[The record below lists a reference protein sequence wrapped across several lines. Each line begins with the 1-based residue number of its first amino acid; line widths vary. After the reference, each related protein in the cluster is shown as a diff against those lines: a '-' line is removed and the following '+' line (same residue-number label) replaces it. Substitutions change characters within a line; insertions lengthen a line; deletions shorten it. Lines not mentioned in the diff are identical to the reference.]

1 VTLRTRGRMM
11 DIPENGKCITIER
24 LLQLG
29 HEAEDLLHLRV
40 VTNDETLQKEIST
53 YDINRPGLTLAG
65 DYDYFDYEKI
75 QIFGRGEYFYLK
87 TLLEDDKLDNLY
99 RFFNYPVTCCLFSHG
114 NEPPS
119 IFIELA
125 DKATIPVLV
134 SSLPTNILTTRLTK
148 ILEDEFAPRTSVHG
162 VLVEVFGVGI
172 LIVGKSGVGKSEC
185 ALELIER
192 GHRLVADDIVEIR
205 SIADTLLIGSGA
217 KIIQH
222 HMEIRGLGILN
233 INHLFG
239 VRGIRDQ
246 KQVQLVI
253 SLVEWDAKGEYDRL
267 GLEKSAYTILGVEV
281 PLFTIPVKPG
291 RNIPI
296 LMETAAMN
304 YRLLKMG
311 YDSAKDF
318 ERQLYKRIQEE
329 KHKNSKE

>member
-1 VTLRTRGRMM
+1 M
-11 DIPENGKCITIER
+11 DIPENGKCISIER
-24 LLQLG
+24 LLQLCY
-29 HEAEDLLHLRV
+29 EAKDLLHLRII
-40 VTNDETLQKEIST
+40 TKEETLKKEIST

-65 DYDYFDYEKI
+65 DYDYFDYDKL
-75 QIFGRGEYFYLK
+75 QIFGRGEYYFLIRLIEDGK
-87 TLLEDDKLDNLY
+87 LESIYK
-99 RFFNYPVTCCLFSHG
+99 FFSYPVTCCVFSHG

-119 IFIELA
+119 IFLELA
-125 DKATIPVLV
+125 DKEAIPVLV
-134 SSLPTNILTTRLTK
+134 SSLPTNTLTTRLTK
-148 ILEDEFAPRTSVHG
+148 ILEDEFAPRTSIHG

-192 GHRLVADDIVEIR
+192 GHRLVADDVVEIR
-205 SIADTLLIGSGA
+205 SIADTLLVGSGA

-239 VRGIRDQ
+239 VRGIRDK
-246 KQVQLVI
+246 KQIQLVI
-253 SLVEWDAKGEYDRL
+253 SLVEWDAKAEYDRL
-267 GLEKSAYTILGVEV
+267 GLEKSTYSILGVEV
-281 PLFTIPVKPG
+281 PLFTIPIKPG

-296 LMETAAMN
+296 LIESAAMN

-318 ERQLYKRIQEE
+318 ERQLRDRIQEE
-329 KHKNSKE
+329 KHKNNKE

>member
-1 VTLRTRGRMM
+1 M
-11 DIPENGKCITIER
+11 DIPENGKCISIER

-29 HEAEDLLHLRV
+29 YEDEDLLHLRIL
-40 VTNDETLQKEIST
+40 TKEETLKKEIST

-65 DYDYFDYEKI
+65 DYDYFDYDKL
-75 QIFGRGEYFYLK
+75 QIFGRGEYTFLMRLIEEGK
-87 TLLEDDKLDNLY
+87 LESLY
-99 RFFNYPVTCCLFSHG
+99 KFFSYSVTCCIFSHG
-114 NEPPS
+114 NEPPA

-125 DKATIPVLV
+125 DKGTIPVLV

-148 ILEDEFAPRTSVHG
+148 VLEDEFAPRTSIHG

-172 LIVGKSGVGKSEC
+172 LIIGKSGVGKSEC

-192 GHRLVADDIVEIR
+192 GHRLVADDVVEIR
-205 SIADTLLIGSGA
+205 SIADTLLVGSGA
-217 KIIQH
+217 KLIQH

-239 VRGIRDQ
+239 VRGIRDK
-246 KQVQLVI
+246 KQIQLVI
-253 SLVEWDAKGEYDRL
+253 SLVEWDAKAEYDRL
-267 GLEKSAYTILGVEV
+267 GLEKTAYTILGVEV
-281 PLFTIPVKPG
+281 PMFTLPVKPG

-296 LMETAAMN
+296 LIESAAMN

-318 ERQLYKRIQEE
+318 ERQLQKRIQEE
-329 KHKNSKE
+329 KHKNNME

>member
-1 VTLRTRGRMM
+1 M
-11 DIPENGKCITIER
+11 
-24 LLQLG
+24 
-29 HEAEDLLHLRV
+29 
-40 VTNDETLQKEIST
+40 
-53 YDINRPGLTLAG
+53 
-65 DYDYFDYEKI
+65 
-75 QIFGRGEYFYLK
+75 
-87 TLLEDDKLDNLY
+87 
-99 RFFNYPVTCCLFSHG
+99 TCCIFSHDH
-114 NEPPS
+114 EPPS
-119 IFIELA
+119 IFTELA
-125 DKATIPVLV
+125 DKGTIPVLV

-205 SIADTLLIGSGA
+205 SIADTLLVGSGA
-217 KIIQH
+217 KVIQH

-239 VRGIRDQ
+239 VRGIRDT
-246 KQVQLVI
+246 KQVQLVV
-253 SLVEWDAKGEYDRL
+253 SLVEWDSKGEYDRL
-267 GLEKSAYTILGVEV
+267 GLEKSVYTILGVEI

-296 LMETAAMN
+296 LIETAAMN

-318 ERQLYKRIQEE
+318 ERQLHKRIQEE
-329 KHKNSKE
+329 KRKNPEE